1 MSLGQVFLSEVLGT
15 AILVVLGVGV
25 VANVLLPK
33 NGGFGGGPLMINI
46 GWGFAVFSGVFA
58 AYKSG
63 AHLNPAVTLGMWA
76 SGADTYAKG
85 VDITAASTL
94 TYVAAQ
100 FVGGFIGAVVVW
112 MAYKK
117 QFDEHEDAPT
127 NVFSTSAAVRSP
139 FWNVM
144 TEVVGTFVL
153 VFTILVFAKTPSQAG
168 PLNVAFLVVAIGVSL
183 GGPTG
188 YAINPARD
196 LAPRL
201 AHFLLPI
208 PNKDDSNWSY
218 AWVPV
223 VGPVIGGLIAG
234 FAANLYIG

>member
-76 SGADTYAKG
+76 SGADAYAKG

-127 NVFSTSAAVRSP
+127 NVFSTSATVRSP

>member
-15 AILVVLGVGV
+15 AILIVLGVGV

-76 SGADTYAKG
+76 SGADTYTKG

-117 QFDEHEDAPT
+117 QFDEHVT
-127 NVFSTSAAVRSP
+127 RRRTSSPPRPPSDRRS
-139 FWNVM
+139 
-144 TEVVGTFVL
+144 GT
-153 VFTILVFAKTPSQAG
+153 S
-168 PLNVAFLVVAIGVSL
+168 
-183 GGPTG
+183 
-188 YAINPARD
+188 
-196 LAPRL
+196 
-201 AHFLLPI
+201 
-208 PNKDDSNWSY
+208 
-218 AWVPV
+218 
-223 VGPVIGGLIAG
+223 
-234 FAANLYIG
+234 

>member
-1 MSLGQVFLSEVLGT
+1 MSLGQVFLSEVVGT
-15 AILVVLGVGV
+15 AILIVLGVGV

-85 VDITAASTL
+85 VEITAASTL

>member
-15 AILVVLGVGV
+15 AILIVLGVGV

-76 SGADTYAKG
+76 SGADTYTKG

-100 FVGGFIGAVVVW
+100 FVGGFIGALVVW

-117 QFDEHEDAPT
+117 QFDEHEEAPT

>member
-1 MSLGQVFLSEVLGT
+1 MSLGQVFLSEVVGT
-15 AILVVLGVGV
+15 AILIVLGVGV

-76 SGADTYAKG
+76 SGADTYTKG

>member
-15 AILVVLGVGV
+15 AILIVLGVGV

-76 SGADTYAKG
+76 SGADTYTKG

>member
-15 AILVVLGVGV
+15 AILIVLGVGV

-76 SGADTYAKG
+76 SGADTYTKG

-100 FVGGFIGAVVVW
+100 FVGGFIGALVVW

-117 QFDEHEDAPT
+117 QFDEHEEAPT

-223 VGPVIGGLIAG
+223 AGPVIGGLIAG

>member
-1 MSLGQVFLSEVLGT
+1 MSLGQVFLSEVVGT
-15 AILVVLGVGV
+15 AILIVLGVGV

>member
-15 AILVVLGVGV
+15 AILIVLGVGV

>member
-76 SGADTYAKG
+76 SGADTYTKG

>member
-15 AILVVLGVGV
+15 AILIVLGVGV

-76 SGADTYAKG
+76 SGADTYTKG

-127 NVFSTSAAVRSP
+127 NVFSTSATVRSP

-144 TEVVGTFVL
+144 TEVVGTFIL

-223 VGPVIGGLIAG
+223 AGPVIGGLIAG

>member
-76 SGADTYAKG
+76 SGADTYTKG

-100 FVGGFIGAVVVW
+100 FVGGFIGALVVW